1 MTKQVIHLGDSVA
14 FFINK
19 VTMLQKS
26 ECEGQYFVTISF
38 DSGKDYSVGCATETG
53 ADNLYKELLGR
64 MVDFAAN

>member
-1 MTKQVIHLGDSVA
+1 MAKQLINLGDNVA

-26 ECEGQYFVTISF
+26 EYKGQYFVTISF
-38 DSGKDYSVGCATETG
+38 DSGKEYSAGCATETD

-64 MVDFAAN
+64 MVDLCK